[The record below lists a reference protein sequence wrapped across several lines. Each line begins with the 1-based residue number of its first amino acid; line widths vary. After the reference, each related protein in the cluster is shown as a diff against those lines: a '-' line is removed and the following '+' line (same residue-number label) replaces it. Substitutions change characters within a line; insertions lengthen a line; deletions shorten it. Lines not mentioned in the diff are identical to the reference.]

1 MAGQLFIIS
10 AASGT
15 GKSTLINELRKRVK
29 DLGYSISHTS
39 RSPRGTE
46 NDGVDYYFVDQS
58 AFIKMTEEGAF
69 VEWAK
74 VYGSFYGTSFSSLDK
89 QTSSGLDVLLDIDTQ
104 GARNIKKHFESS
116 VLIYMLPPS
125 LEVLEKRLKD
135 RGTDEEQVIKTRM
148 QKALEDIK
156 NCVWYDYVIINDDL
170 EKAVEDVQAV
180 IISERLRTAR
190 RLLHV
195 KTIFGNSLAL

>member
-15 GKSTLINELRKRVK
+15 GKSTLIKELRKRVK

-39 RSPRGTE
+39 RSPRSTE
-46 NDGVDYYFVDQS
+46 NDGVDYYFVDQGD
-58 AFIKMTEEGAF
+58 FIRMTEEGAF

-74 VYGSFYGTSFSSLDK
+74 VYSAFYGTSFLSLDK
-89 QTSSGLDVLLDIDTQ
+89 QTSSGVDVLLDIDTQ

-116 VLIYMLPPS
+116 ALIYLLPPS
-125 LEVLEKRLKD
+125 LDVLEKRLKE
-135 RGTDEEQVIKTRM
+135 RGTDEEPVIKTRM
-148 QKALEDIK
+148 QKALKGIK

-170 EKAVEDVQAV
+170 EKAVEEVQAV
-180 IISERLRTAR
+180 IVSERLRAAR
-190 RLLHV
+190 RLSHV
-195 KTIFGNSLAL
+195 KTIFDI

>member
-1 MAGQLFIIS
+1 MTGNLFIIS

-15 GKSTLINELRKRVK
+15 GKSTLIKELRKRIK

-39 RSPRGTE
+39 RSPRGPE
-46 NDGVDYYFVDQS
+46 KEGVDYHFVDQDTFS
-58 AFIKMTEEGAF
+58 KMTEEGAF

-125 LEVLEKRLKD
+125 LEVLEKRLKE
-135 RGTDEEQVIKTRM
+135 RGTDEEPVVRTRM
-148 QKALEDIK
+148 KKALEDIK
-156 NCVWYDYVIINDDL
+156 NCAWYDYIVINDDL
-170 EKAVEDVQAV
+170 EKAVGEVQAV
-180 IISERLRTAR
+180 IVSERLRTAR
-190 RLLHV
+190 RISHV
-195 KTIFGNSLAL
+195 KTIFDI